1 MPRIKFLFVMTVL
14 FASQFSLTAQKVQA
28 VQNKPI
34 PTELILEPWIIGSET
49 ATQWKGLL
57 PTVNAPTY
65 RSKAYPGQHLTVA
78 VGAQGKDRDTLLK
91 EGSYSFTVEFGGASQ
106 SFQALHPTQTRR
118 IKADG
123 ADFVRFVMKEAKV
136 ESGELDDAVSMVSL
150 ALFEVDWVVPADAK
164 DGTAKIR
171 GTVTSSTGKVAPL
184 KERTVEV
191 WSFDRVAKDGGFKD
205 QKESN
210 DWMMTYY
217 QHPEPSRLL
226 HALRLDKDNP
236 ASKQPNGIAF
246 YVAVLKSSPL
256 AAQDLLQ
263 RLKGEDRAIRG
274 FALLLLSEAG
284 YDLSAYLKAL
294 PEEEQAWF
302 AEAREAA
309 SALPDPYD
317 LTPDASDPYG
327 VTTRMDMLW
336 SLFLVTGDQKPVRAV
351 SQPLAWRDDWKVF
364 TKMRDEFQKTGKRTN
379 GITIELARAMA
390 YGASGW
396 SLGSFVRHHP
406 LVTDFV
412 DAWKQDAT
420 VPKIIQEEL
429 GTLITNPAF
438 KRQ

>member
-1 MPRIKFLFVMTVL
+1 MLWNKSLLAAVL
-14 FASQFSLTAQKVQA
+14 LLSCPFSLAAQKVDKI
-28 VQNKPI
+28 QNKPI

-49 ATQWKGLL
+49 AAQWNGLL
-57 PTVNAPTY
+57 PTVNAPNY

-78 VGAQGKDRDTLLK
+78 VGAQGKDRDMLLK
-91 EGSYSFTVEFGGASQ
+91 EGTYSFTVEFAGASQ
-106 SFQALHPTQTRR
+106 SFQALHPTQSRR

-123 ADFVRFVMKEAKV
+123 ADFVKFVMKEVKV

-150 ALFEVDWVVPADAK
+150 ALFDLDWVVPAGAK

-171 GTVTSSTGKVAPL
+171 GTVTSSTGKVTPL
-184 KERTVEV
+184 KERTVEI
-191 WSFDRVAKDGGFKD
+191 WSFDRVAKEGGFKD

-210 DWMMTYY
+210 EWMMTYY

-246 YVAVLKSSPL
+246 NVAVLKSSPL

-263 RLKGEDRAIRG
+263 RLQGEDRAVRG

-284 YDLSAYLKAL
+284 YDLTSYLKTL

-302 AEAREAA
+302 AKAREAA

-317 LTPDASDPYG
+317 LTPDASDPYR

-420 VPKIIQEEL
+420 VPKVIQEEL

-438 KRQ
+438 KRE

>member
-1 MPRIKFLFVMTVL
+1 MLL
-14 FASQFSLTAQKVQA
+14 ASPFILTAQKVQA
-28 VQNKPI
+28 VPNKPV

-49 ATQWKGLL
+49 AAQWNGLL
-57 PTVNAPTY
+57 PTVNAPAH
-65 RSKAYPGQHLTVA
+65 RSKAYPGQHLTLA
-78 VGAQGKDRDTLLK
+78 VGAQGKDRDLLLR
-91 EGSYSFTVEFGGASQ
+91 EGTYTFTVAFRGAAQ
-106 SFQALHPTQTRR
+106 SFQGLHPSQTRR
-118 IKADG
+118 IKAEG
-123 ADFVRFVMKEAKV
+123 ADFVLSVLKEAKV
-136 ESGELDDAVSMVSL
+136 DSGKLEDAVSMISL
-150 ALFEVDWVVPADAK
+150 ALFEVDWVVPAEAK
-164 DGTAKIR
+164 DGTATFG
-171 GTVTSSTGKVAPL
+171 GTFTSSTGKVTPL
-184 KERTVEV
+184 KDRTVEIL
-191 WSFDRVAKDGGFKD
+191 SFDRIAKEGGFKD

-226 HALRLDKDNP
+226 HALRMEKDNP

-246 YVAVLKSSPL
+246 KVAVLKSSSL
-256 AAQDLLQ
+256 AAQDLLL
-263 RLKGEDRAIRG
+263 RLKGEDRSLRG

-284 YDLSAYLKAL
+284 YDLTSYLKTL
-294 PEEEQAWF
+294 TEEEQAWF
-302 AEAREAA
+302 EKAREAA

-317 LTPDASDPYG
+317 LRPDASDLYR

-336 SLFLVTGDQKPVRAV
+336 SLFLVTGDQEPVRAV

-364 TKMRDEFQKTGKRTN
+364 TKMRDEYQKTGKRTN
-379 GITIELARAMA
+379 GMSIELVRAMA

-412 DAWKQDAT
+412 EAWKQDAT
-420 VPKIIQEEL
+420 IPKVIQEEL

>member
-1 MPRIKFLFVMTVL
+1 MPRTMSLFVMTML
-14 FASQFSLTAQKVQA
+14 FASQFTLTAQKAQA
-28 VQNKPI
+28 VQNKPV

-49 ATQWKGLL
+49 AAQWKGLL

-91 EGSYSFTVEFGGASQ
+91 EGTYSFTVEFGGAAQ
-106 SFQALHPTQTRR
+106 SFQALRPTQTRR

-123 ADFVRFVMKEAKV
+123 ADFVKFVMKEAKV

-164 DGTAKIR
+164 DGTAKIS
-171 GTVTSSTGKVAPL
+171 GKVTSSTGKVTPL

-191 WSFDRVAKDGGFKD
+191 WSFDRVAREGGFKD
-205 QKESN
+205 QKESGA
-210 DWMMTYY
+210 WAMTYY

-226 HALRLDKDNP
+226 HALRIDKDNP
-236 ASKQPNGIAF
+236 ASKQPNMIAF
-246 YVAVLKSSPL
+246 NVAVLKSSPL

-263 RLKGEDRAIRG
+263 RLKGEDRSLRG

-284 YDLSAYLKAL
+284 YDLTSYLKTL

-302 AEAREAA
+302 AKAREAA

-317 LTPDASDPYG
+317 LTPDATDPYR

-351 SQPLAWRDDWKVF
+351 SQPLAWREDWKVF
-364 TKMRDEFQKTGKRTN
+364 TKMRDEYQKTGKRTN
-379 GITIELARAMA
+379 GMTLELARAAA

-420 VPKIIQEEL
+420 VPKVIQEEL
-429 GTLITNPAF
+429 GALITNPAF

>member
-1 MPRIKFLFVMTVL
+1 MPRTKLLFLMTLL
-14 FASQFSLTAQKVQA
+14 FASQFTLTAQKVQA

-49 ATQWKGLL
+49 AAQWKGLL

-65 RSKAYPGQHLTVA
+65 RSKAYPGQHLTIA
-78 VGAQGKDRDTLLK
+78 VGAQGKERDMLLK
-91 EGSYSFTVEFGGASQ
+91 EGTYNFTVEFGGATQ
-106 SFQALHPTQTRR
+106 SFLGLHPSQTRR

-123 ADFVRFVMKEAKV
+123 ADFVKFVMKEAKV
-136 ESGELDDAVSMVSL
+136 ESSELDDAVAMVSL
-150 ALFEVDWVVPADAK
+150 ALFDLDWVVPGDAK
-164 DGTAKIR
+164 DGNAKIL
-171 GTVTSSTGKVAPL
+171 GTVTSSTGKITPL
-184 KERTVEV
+184 KDRTVEV
-191 WSFDRVAKDGGFKD
+191 WSFDRVAKEGGFKD

-210 DWMMTYY
+210 EWMMTYY
-217 QHPEPSRLL
+217 QHPEPPRLL

-246 YVAVLKSSPL
+246 NVAVLKSSPL

-263 RLKGEDRAIRG
+263 RLKGEDRSLRG

-284 YDLSAYLKAL
+284 YDLTSYLKTL

-302 AEAREAA
+302 AKAREAA

-317 LTPDASDPYG
+317 LTPDSSDPYR

-336 SLFLVTGDQKPVRAV
+336 SLFLVTGDQKPVSAV

-364 TKMRDEFQKTGKRTN
+364 TKMRDEYQKTGKRTN
-379 GITIELARAMA
+379 GMTIELARAMA

-420 VPKIIQEEL
+420 VPKVIQEEL

>member
-1 MPRIKFLFVMTVL
+1 MRWNKSLLAAVL
-14 FASQFSLTAQKVQA
+14 LVACPFPLAAQKVQKI
-28 VQNKPI
+28 QNKPI

-49 ATQWKGLL
+49 AAQWNGLL
-57 PTVNAPTY
+57 PTVNAPNY

-78 VGAQGKDRDTLLK
+78 VGAQGKDRDMLLK
-91 EGSYSFTVEFGGASQ
+91 EGTYSFAVEFAGASQ

-123 ADFVRFVMKEAKV
+123 ADFVKFVMKEAKV

-171 GTVTSSTGKVAPL
+171 GTVTSSTGKVTPL

-191 WSFDRVAKDGGFKD
+191 WSFDRVAKEGGFKD

-210 DWMMTYY
+210 EWMMTYY

-246 YVAVLKSSPL
+246 NVAVLKSSPL

-263 RLKGEDRAIRG
+263 RLKGEDRAVRG

-284 YDLSAYLKAL
+284 LDLTSYLKAL
-294 PEEEQAWF
+294 PEEEQSWF
-302 AEAREAA
+302 AKAREAA
-309 SALPDPYD
+309 SSLPDPYD
-317 LTPDASDPYG
+317 LTPDASDPYR

-379 GITIELARAMA
+379 GMTIELARAMA

-420 VPKIIQEEL
+420 VPKVIQEEL

-438 KRQ
+438 KRE

>member
-1 MPRIKFLFVMTVL
+1 MFRTKFLIAMTML
-14 FASQFSLTAQKVQA
+14 FAGQFTLTAQKVQA
-28 VQNKPI
+28 IQNKPI

-49 ATQWKGLL
+49 AAQWNGLL
-57 PTVNAPTY
+57 PTVNAPNY
-65 RSKAYPGQHLTVA
+65 RSKAYPGQHLTIA
-78 VGAQGKDRDTLLK
+78 VGAQGKDRDLLLK
-91 EGSYSFTVEFGGASQ
+91 EGTYDFTVEFGSASQ
-106 SFQALHPTQTRR
+106 SFRALRPTQIRR

-123 ADFVRFVMKEAKV
+123 ADFVKFVMKEAKV
-136 ESGELDDAVSMVSL
+136 ESGELDDAVSMVGL

-171 GTVTSSTGKVAPL
+171 GAVTSSTGEVTPL

-191 WSFDRVAKDGGFKD
+191 WSFDRVAKEGGFKD

-210 DWMMTYY
+210 EWMMTYY

-246 YVAVLKSSPL
+246 NVAVLKSSPL

-263 RLKGEDRAIRG
+263 RLKGEDRSLRG

-284 YDLSAYLKAL
+284 YDLTSYLKTL

-302 AEAREAA
+302 AKAREAA

-317 LTPDASDPYG
+317 LIPDASDPYR

-364 TKMRDEFQKTGKRTN
+364 TKMRDEYQKTGRRAN
-379 GITIELARAMA
+379 GMTIELARAMA

-420 VPKIIQEEL
+420 VPKVIKEEL
-429 GTLITNPAF
+429 WTLITNPAF

>member
-1 MPRIKFLFVMTVL
+1 MPRTKFLFVMTML
-14 FASQFSLTAQKVQA
+14 FVSQFTLTAQKVQA

-49 ATQWKGLL
+49 AAQWKGLL
-57 PTVNAPTY
+57 PTVNAPSY
-65 RSKAYPGQHLTVA
+65 RSKAYPGQHLTIA
-78 VGAQGKDRDTLLK
+78 VGAQGKDRDMLLK
-91 EGSYSFTVEFGGASQ
+91 QGTYDFMVEFRGATQ
-106 SFQALHPTQTRR
+106 SFKGLHPLQTRR

-123 ADFVRFVMKEAKV
+123 ADFVKFVMKEAKV

-150 ALFEVDWVVPADAK
+150 ALFDLDWVVPADAK
-164 DGTAKIR
+164 DGIAKIR
-171 GTVTSSTGKVAPL
+171 GTVTSSLGKVTPL
-184 KERTVEV
+184 KDRTVEV

-210 DWMMTYY
+210 EWMMTYY

-246 YVAVLKSSPL
+246 NVAVLKSSPL

-263 RLKGEDRAIRG
+263 RLKGEDRAVRG

-284 YDLSAYLKAL
+284 YDLTSCLKTL

-302 AEAREAA
+302 AKAREAA

-317 LTPDASDPYG
+317 LTPDSSDPYR

-364 TKMRDEFQKTGKRTN
+364 TKMRDEYQKTGKRTS
-379 GITIELARAMA
+379 GMTIELARAAA

-396 SLGSFVRHHP
+396 SLGSFFRHHP

-412 DAWKQDAT
+412 DAWKQDET
-420 VPKIIQEEL
+420 VPKVIKEEL